1 MISLCLKGKGLRFLL
16 HFHTHTCDGFDG
28 DGARYEAQAV
38 IHADVQRGRP
48 ARRKSQT
55 TAAIARMWEEPNT
68 HVPSFSRT
76 GAGHRRYVSLT
87 TRGRFTVETEA
98 SPIKEKR
105 P

>member
-1 MISLCLKGKGLRFLL
+1 MPLGVNV
-16 HFHTHTCDGFDG
+16 HTHTCRGFDG

-48 ARRKSQT
+48 ARRTSQ
-55 TAAIARMWEEPNT
+55 AAGSISRMGEEPNT

-87 TRGRFTVETEA
+87 TRGRFTVETEL
-98 SPIKEKR
+98 SPVKLKR